1 MITDYL
7 KAGYPALLARTHEPE
22 RFIGAVLKEANGR
35 TPYQWDVVRGFR
47 ELGNGAEWEEAD
59 PFDLPNVAA
68 RGKEKAVWFLRN
80 YHFWLNEPPVIQA
93 LQNNLPVYKT
103 KGITLVIVSAEAR
116 LPIELER
123 EVVVLDFPLP
133 TREELKTILGGLV
146 ESTGI
151 EPENEDAVLDAA
163 QGLTWEE
170 AENALALALVR
181 QKQFDP
187 HTICTLKAQM
197 VEKSAA
203 LQFSQFT
210 ETFATLGGLEN
221 LKEWTLNRFQN
232 RRPGLPFRG
241 ILLLGVPGTGKS
253 HFAKALGNEVGWPV
267 LSLDMDRVFG
277 SLVGESEAKMRE
289 ALKVVDAMAPCVL
302 FIDEIE
308 KGLAG
313 VGGSAT
319 DGGTTQRVG
328 GTFLTW
334 LNDHTSDVFV
344 IATCNDYS
352 KLPPEYTRMGRWDS
366 IWFVDN
372 PAVKEQL
379 DILDIYLKQFMSKTL
394 GTIMAESDGRVKIP
408 DLDGYSGAE
417 IRQVAIEAAYN
428 GGELEA
434 AAGIVIPISKSQ
446 KAQMDAL
453 REWARFRTIPASRAV
468 VEEAQGPRRV
478 TL

>member
-7 KAGYPALLARTHEPE
+7 KAGYPALLVRTHEPE
-22 RFIGAVLKEANGR
+22 RFIGSALKEINGR
-35 TPYQWDVVRGFR
+35 CPFQWDVVRGFR

-59 PFDLPNVAA
+59 PFDIPNVAA
-68 RGKEKAVWFLRN
+68 RGKDKAVWFLRN

-103 KGITLVIVSAEAR
+103 KGITLVIVSAEAK
-116 LPIELER
+116 LPLELER

-133 TREELKTILGGLV
+133 SREELKTILAGLV

-151 EPENEDAVLDAA
+151 EPEDEEAVLDAA

-170 AENALALALVR
+170 GENAMALALVR
-181 QKQFDP
+181 QKKFDP

-221 LKEWTLNRFQN
+221 LKDWTLNRFQN
-232 RRPGLPFRG
+232 RRAGLPFRG

-267 LSLDMDRVFG
+267 LSLDMGRVFG

-313 VGGSAT
+313 VSGSST

-334 LNDHTSDVFV
+334 LNDHASQVFV
-344 IATCNDYS
+344 IATCNSYE
-352 KLPPEYTRMGRWDS
+352 KLPPEYTRMGRWDCL
-366 IWFVDN
+366 WFVDN
-372 PAVKEQL
+372 PGPREQL
-379 DILDIYLKQFMSKTL
+379 DILDIYLKQFLGKTIGGL
-394 GTIMAESDGRVKIP
+394 MAESDGRVKIP

-428 GGELEA
+428 GGDLEA
-434 AAGIVIPISKSQ
+434 AVRFVIPISKSQ
-446 KAQMDAL
+446 KQQMDAL
-453 REWARFRTIPASRAV
+453 REWARARTIPAGRPQA
-468 VEEAQGPRRV
+468 EETKGKRRV

>member
-1 MITDYL
+1 
-7 KAGYPALLARTHEPE
+7 
-22 RFIGAVLKEANGR
+22 
-35 TPYQWDVVRGFR
+35 
-47 ELGNGAEWEEAD
+47 
-59 PFDLPNVAA
+59 
-68 RGKEKAVWFLRN
+68 
-80 YHFWLNEPPVIQA
+80 
-93 LQNNLPVYKT
+93 
-103 KGITLVIVSAEAR
+103 
-116 LPIELER
+116 
-123 EVVVLDFPLP
+123 
-133 TREELKTILGGLV
+133 V

-151 EPENEDAVLDAA
+151 EPEDEAAVLDAA

-181 QKQFDP
+181 EKKFDP
-187 HTICTLKAQM
+187 HAICTLKAQM
-197 VEKSAA
+197 VEKAAA

-210 ETFATLGGLEN
+210 ETFVTLGGLEN

-232 RRPGLPFRG
+232 RRSGLPFRG

-267 LSLDMDRVFG
+267 LSLDMGRVFG

-313 VGGSAT
+313 VGGSSS

-334 LNDHTSDVFV
+334 LNDHDSQVFV

-352 KLPPEYTRMGRWDS
+352 KLPSEYTRMGRWDG
-366 IWFVDN
+366 IFFVDN
-372 PAVKEQL
+372 PGTGERAQ
-379 DILDIYLKQFMSKTL
+379 ILKIYLDQFQVSPKGKNL
-394 GTIMAESDGRVKIP
+394 P

-417 IRQVAIEAAYN
+417 IRQVAIEAAYS
-428 GGELEA
+428 GGDLTA
-434 AAGIVIPISKSQ
+434 AARFVIPIARSQ
-446 KAQMDAL
+446 KGQIDAL
-453 REWARFRTIPASRAV
+453 REWARVRTIPASRPAV
-468 VEEAQGPRRV
+468 QEVKNQRRRV
-478 TL
+478 QI

>member
-1 MITDYL
+1 MIQDYL
-7 KAGYPALLARTHEPE
+7 KAGYPVLLVRTHEPE
-22 RFIGAVLKEANGR
+22 RFIGSAIKKANGR
-35 TPYQWDVVRGFR
+35 SAYQWDVVRGYR
-47 ELGNGAEWEEAD
+47 ELGNGVEWEDCD
-59 PFDLPNVAA
+59 PFDLPNTAA
-68 RGKEKAVWFLRN
+68 RGSEKSVWFLRN

-103 KGITLVIVSAEAR
+103 KGITLVIVSPDGK
-116 LPIELER
+116 LPLELER
-123 EVVVLDFPLP
+123 EVVVLDFALP
-133 TREELKTILGGLV
+133 SREELKVVLAGLV

-151 EPENEDAVLDAA
+151 EPDNEEAVLDAA

-170 AENALALALVR
+170 TENALALALVR

-187 HTICTLKAQM
+187 QTICTLKAQM

-241 ILLLGVPGTGKS
+241 ILLLGVPGSGKS

-267 LSLDMDRVFG
+267 LSLDMGRVFG

-302 FIDEIE
+302 FLDELE
-308 KGLAG
+308 KGLSG
-313 VGGSAT
+313 VGGSST

-334 LNDHTSDVFV
+334 LNDHSSQVFV
-344 IATCNDYS
+344 IATCNDYA
-352 KLPPEYTRMGRWDS
+352 KIPPEYTRMGRWDS
-366 IWFVDN
+366 IFFVDN
-372 PAVKEQL
+372 PGPHEQKE
-379 DILDIYLKQFMSKTL
+379 ILDIYRRQFEVDL
-394 GTIMAESDGRVKIP
+394 VFPHP
-408 DLDGYSGAE
+408 DLSGYSGAE

-428 GGELEA
+428 SGDLEA
-434 AAGIVIPISKSQ
+434 AARFVIPISKSQ
-446 KAQMDAL
+446 KQQMDAL
-453 REWARFRTIPASRAV
+453 RDWAKARTIPASRSAV
-468 VEEAQGPRRV
+468 AETKGKRRV
-478 TL
+478 QI

>member
-7 KAGYPALLARTHEPE
+7 KAGYPVLLVRTHEPE
-22 RFIGAVLKEANGR
+22 RFIGSAAQQANGR
-35 TPYQWDVVRGFR
+35 TPHQWDVVRGFR
-47 ELGNGAEWEEAD
+47 EVGNGAEWQECD
-59 PFDLPNVAA
+59 PFDLPNIAA
-68 RGKEKAVWFLRN
+68 KGAEKAVWFLRN

-103 KGITLVIVSAEAR
+103 KGITLVIVSPEGK
-116 LPIELER
+116 LPLELER

-133 TREELKTILGGLV
+133 SREELKTILAGLV
-146 ESTGI
+146 ESTGV
-151 EPENEDAVLDAA
+151 EPGNEEAVLDAA

-181 QKQFDP
+181 EKQFDP
-187 HTICTLKAQM
+187 HAICTLKAQM
-197 VEKSAA
+197 VEKAAA

-210 ETFATLGGLEN
+210 ETFVTLGGLEN

-232 RRPGLPFRG
+232 RRSGLPFRG

-267 LSLDMDRVFG
+267 LSLDMGRVFG

-313 VGGSAT
+313 VGGSSN

-334 LNDHTSDVFV
+334 LNDHTSEVFV

-352 KLPPEYTRMGRWDS
+352 KLPPEYTRMGRWDG
-366 IWFVDN
+366 IFFVDN
-372 PAVKEQL
+372 PTPKERL
-379 DILDIYLKQFMSKTL
+379 LILGIYSEAF
-394 GTIMAESDGRVKIP
+394 GVKISP
-408 DLDGYSGAE
+408 KSIPAPEDLEGYSGAE

-428 GGELEA
+428 GGDLEA
-434 AAGIVIPISKSQ
+434 ATRFVIPISRSQ
-446 KAQMDAL
+446 KDQMDKL
-453 REWARFRTIPASRAV
+453 RGWAKARTIPASRPV
-468 VEEAQGPRRV
+468 LQEVTGKRRV
-478 TL
+478 QI